1 MPIEKKLTPN
11 HEIKEKYKKVGVVA
25 FVINDTREVLV
36 MRENSSKASTAKE
49 AGECGVLCET
59 SEGDESWM
67 ETLMRGFRE
76 ELGIDGQKVSELLK
90 IDPDNNFLGE
100 GLFVEGVLARVCT
113 IGWRGSREEALKLT
127 GDGEVSVVGWSRIE
141 DLSTLNLRSGVRNIL
156 NQCLEQDLLK

>member
-25 FVINDTREVLV
+25 FVINNDGEVLV
-36 MRENSSKASTAKE
+36 VQENSSKASTVKK

-76 ELGIDGQKVSELLK
+76 ELGIDGQNARELLE
-90 IDPDNNFLGE
+90 IDSEENFLGE

-113 IGWRGSREEALKLT
+113 VGWRGSKEEAMKLT
-127 GDGEVSVVGWSRIE
+127 GDGEVRVVGWSRIE
-141 DLSTLNLRSGVRNIL
+141 DLSALNLRPGVRNIL